1 VPAGFPQAAQVT
13 QVLDRACDLD
23 ADNVKPLLFSRDDAL
38 GTCCR
43 FTGRSCPAVVRAA
56 ARDTKSAHTR
66 AATEGIADGQV
77 SRQVH
82 MVHLG
87 GGITGSGK
95 GKCGVMWI

>member
-1 VPAGFPQAAQVT
+1 MIHWELAADSPDVPVQ
-13 QVLDRACDLD
+13 
-23 ADNVKPLLFSRDDAL
+23 LL
-38 GTCCR
+38 C
-43 FTGRSCPAVVRAA
+43 GRQPEIRN
-56 ARDTKSAHTR
+56 RLIR